1 MADAEGE
8 TEVAHCG
15 NGLHFF
21 FEDILEEIS
30 GLEFLD
36 ELVVAPV
43 CVDAVGH
50 DAAVLDVLVVGVVGA
65 GDLELV
71 VVEQLRGGVD
81 IIEVLG
87 ELVADGSHDLQVV
100 LPADDVLESGGD
112 LAHVAI
118 VLGCTGDQ
126 CHCPAEVESQNALH
140 HHYLY
145 TITPPQH
152 IITRAPT
159 QKP

>member
-1 MADAEGE
+1 
-8 TEVAHCG
+8 
-15 NGLHFF
+15 
-21 FEDILEEIS
+21 
-30 GLEFLD
+30 
-36 ELVVAPV
+36 V

-50 DAAVLDVLVVGVVGA
+50 DATVLDVLVVGVVGA

-87 ELVADGSHDLQVV
+87 EIVADGSHDFQVV
-100 LPADDVLESGGD
+100 LPASDVLESGGD

-126 CHCPAEVESQNALH
+126 CYCPAEVESQNALH

-145 TITPPQH
+145 TTHTTTTYHNPCTHPQIPMCIH
-152 IITRAPT
+152 SWESDKCVVGSAVN
-159 QKP
+159 